1 METDDAME
9 EGRNGRHPHEDG
21 TMSKAMET
29 EAAQIGTDD
38 DDEKP
43 ASKDKKEEP
52 KSVSFFKLF
61 SYADKVDYLLIA
73 LGTLGAFGH
82 GLAFPIFFFFFG
94 KLVNSFGSN
103 QDNPQQTAEDV
114 GGFALDLVYLGIVI
128 LGCAWAEVACWMHS
142 GQRQASKMRNKYLQ
156 AILNQ
161 DVGFFDT
168 DARTGVLVESI
179 SKDILVVQD
188 AISEKVGNFL
198 HFMATFVGGFGV
210 GFSMQWKV
218 CLVTV
223 AVVPAIAFAGGLY
236 TYTLT
241 KLSAK
246 SQEAY
251 GSAGN
256 IAEQTITQI
265 RTVYSFAG
273 EKKAAQNFSESI
285 GQTLKLGYQ
294 GGVAKGLGLGVTYS
308 ILFFSWA
315 LILWYGGKLIRSG
328 EADGGKTITAVFA
341 AIIGGMSLGQA
352 MSNLPAFSNGR
363 SAAFKIFELINKP
376 FKMDQHHDDGLK
388 LSEVKGDI
396 ELRNVKFSY
405 PSRPDVVIFQDF
417 SISIQAGRTI
427 ALVGGSGSGKST
439 VVSLIERFY
448 DPLEGQVLLDGV
460 NICMLQL
467 SWLRDQIGL
476 VNQEPALFA
485 TTILGNILYGKG
497 DATMEEVEAAAKAA
511 NAHSFISE
519 LPNGYSTKV
528 GDRGVTLSGGQR
540 QRVAIARAMLKN
552 PKILL
557 LDEATSALDAASE
570 RVVQDALDRL
580 MVGRTTIIIA
590 HRLSTIRNVDN
601 IGVVQSGQIVE
612 MGTHDELMAKGE
624 LGAYS
629 TLVKLQEMAL
639 SSDGTILGRPS
650 KASNSLNRASSMRG
664 SLQSKSRRI
673 SSDRHISHRSTSNA
687 SEVQVEAVDEEA
699 TVRKERAPKG
709 SYWRLMKLN
718 APEWPYAILGSIGS
732 IMAGVIN
739 PIFALIISELL
750 VVYYEPDG
758 EKQKKEVQKYALVF
772 VGVGAVTIGIYLL
785 QHYFFGVVGENLTAR
800 VRELIFK
807 AMIRNEV
814 GWFDREENNSNRL
827 TARLAV
833 DASNVRAAIGDR
845 VALILQNSTGFVT
858 ACVIG
863 LVIEWRLAL
872 VLLATFPLLVAASVG
887 QQLMVTGLSGNLKEA
902 YALSSMIAGDAI
914 GNIRTVA
921 AFNAEG
927 KVLALFSEA
936 LDEPRRKSFLR
947 GNISGFF
954 LGVSQCAMYS
964 SYALV
969 LWYGSVLVKDGKAEF
984 GSVMKVFMVLM
995 ITAFA
1000 VAETLSLTPDIIKG
1014 SEAIDSVFEII
1025 DRQTSI
1031 DPDDQSLETVSKVHG
1046 DVDLVDVEFA
1056 YPTRPDVIIF
1066 KGFNLSV
1073 RAGDS
1078 LALVGAS
1085 GSGKSS
1091 VVGLVERFYDP
1102 LAGSVRIDGKDIR
1115 HLNLSSLR
1123 KHIGLVQ
1130 QEPALFGM
1138 SIFENILYGRAGA
1151 TEAEV
1156 EEAARSANVHQ
1167 FISSLPAGY
1176 NTQVGERGVQLSG
1189 GQKQRVAIARAVLKN
1204 PAILLLDE
1212 ATSALDAESEKV
1224 VQAALD
1230 NLMEG
1235 RTTIVVAH
1243 RLTTI
1248 RNANTIAVV
1257 QEGRILEK
1265 GSHSELMRKPD
1276 GSYARLVNIQRAREG
1291 HK

>member
-1 METDDAME
+1 MEKADAME
-9 EGRNGRHPHEDG
+9 EGRNGRSPYEEG
-21 TMSKAMET
+21 TTTKALET
-29 EAAQIGTDD
+29 EAAQADD
-38 DDEKP
+38 GKE
-43 ASKDKKEEP
+43 AGKDKKEKP
-52 KSVSFFKLF
+52 KTVSFFKLF
-61 SYADKVDYLLIA
+61 SYADKFDYLLMT

-82 GLAFPIFFFFFG
+82 GLAFPMFFFFFG
-94 KLVNSFGSN
+94 KLINSFGSN
-103 QDNPQQTAEDV
+103 QGNPQQTADDV
-114 GGFALDLVYLGIVI
+114 GGYALDLVYLGLVI
-128 LGCAWAEVACWMHS
+128 LVSAWAEVACWMHS
-142 GQRQASKMRNKYLQ
+142 GQRQVSRMRNKYLE

-161 DVGFFDT
+161 DIGFFDT
-168 DARTGVLVESI
+168 DGRTGMLVESI
-179 SKDILVVQD
+179 SKDTLVVQD
-188 AISEKVGNFL
+188 AISEKVGTFL

-236 TYTLT
+236 AYTLT
-241 KLSAK
+241 RLTSK
-246 SQEAY
+246 SQEVY
-251 GSAGN
+251 GNAGT

-273 EKKAAQNFSESI
+273 EKKASQNFSESI
-285 GQTLKLGYQ
+285 GRTLKLGYQ

-315 LILWYGGKLIRSG
+315 LILWYGGSLIRSG
-328 EADGGKTITAVFA
+328 EANGGKTITAVFA

-352 MSNLPAFSNGR
+352 MGNLTAFANGR
-363 SAAFKIFELINKP
+363 SAAYKIFELINKQY
-376 FKMDQHHDDGLK
+376 KMDRHNEDGSK

-405 PSRPDVVIFQDF
+405 PSRPDVVIFDNF
-417 SISIQAGRTI
+417 SISIEAGRTI

-448 DPLEGQVLLDGV
+448 DPLEGQVLIDGV
-460 NICMLQL
+460 DIRTLQL
-467 SWLRDQIGL
+467 SWLRSQIGL

-519 LPNGYSTKV
+519 LPNGYNTKV

-590 HRLSTIRNVDN
+590 HRLSTIQNVDS
-601 IGVVQSGQIVE
+601 IGVVQTGQIVE
-612 MGTHDELMAKGE
+612 VGTHDELMAKGE

-629 TLVKLQEMAL
+629 TLVKLQQMAL
-639 SSDGTILGRPS
+639 GSDGTILGGSS
-650 KASNSLNRASSMRG
+650 KAINSLNRASSLRG
-664 SLQSKSRRI
+664 SVLSRSRRF
-673 SSDRHISHRSTSNA
+673 SSERKMSHRSMSNV
-687 SEVQVEAVDEEA
+687 SEVQVEAVDMESP
-699 TVRKERAPKG
+699 VRQERASKG
-709 SYWRLMKLN
+709 SYWRLLKLN
-718 APEWPYAILGSIGS
+718 APEWPYALLGSAGS

-750 VVYYEPDG
+750 TVYYEPDRD
-758 EKQKKEVQKYALVF
+758 KQKKEVQKYVLVY
-772 VGVGAVTIGIYLL
+772 VGVGAVTIGVYLL
-785 QHYFFGVVGENLTAR
+785 QHYFFAVVGENLTAR
-800 VRELIFK
+800 VREIMFK
-807 AMIRNEV
+807 AIIRNEV
-814 GWFDREENNSNRL
+814 GWFDRDENNSNRL

-833 DASNVRAAIGDR
+833 DAAQVRAAVGDR
-845 VALILQNSTGFVT
+845 LALILQNLTGFVT

-863 LVIEWRLAL
+863 LILEWRLAL
-872 VLLATFPLLVAASVG
+872 VLLATFPLLIAAAVG
-887 QQLMVTGLSGNLKEA
+887 QQLMVTGLAGNVKEA
-902 YALSSMIAGDAI
+902 HAHSSMIAGDAI

-927 KVLALFSEA
+927 KVIALFAEA
-936 LDEPRRKSFLR
+936 LVEPSRRSFLR

-969 LWYGSVLVKDGKAEF
+969 LWYGSVLVKDGVAEF

-995 ITAFA
+995 FTAFA

-1014 SEAIDSVFEII
+1014 SEAIESVFEIV
-1025 DRQTSI
+1025 DRQTMI
-1031 DPDDQSLETVSKVHG
+1031 DPDDQSAETVNKVHG
-1046 DVDLVDVEFA
+1046 DVELVDVEFA
-1056 YPTRPDVIIF
+1056 YPTRPDVTIF

-1073 RAGDS
+1073 KAGDS

-1091 VVGLVERFYDP
+1091 VIGLVERFYDP
-1102 LAGSVRIDGKDIR
+1102 IAGSVKIDGKDIR
-1115 HLNLSSLR
+1115 RFNLSSLR
-1123 KHIGLVQ
+1123 QHIGLVQ

-1151 TEAEV
+1151 TDAEV
-1156 EEAARSANVHQ
+1156 QEAARSANVHQ
-1167 FISSLPAGY
+1167 FISGLPAGY
-1176 NTQVGERGVQLSG
+1176 STQVGERGVQLSG

-1224 VQAALD
+1224 VQSALD
-1230 NLMEG
+1230 ELMEG

-1265 GSHSELMRKPD
+1265 GSHSELMSKPD
-1276 GSYARLVNIQRAREG
+1276 GSYARFVNIQRAREG
-1291 HK
+1291 QKKEL